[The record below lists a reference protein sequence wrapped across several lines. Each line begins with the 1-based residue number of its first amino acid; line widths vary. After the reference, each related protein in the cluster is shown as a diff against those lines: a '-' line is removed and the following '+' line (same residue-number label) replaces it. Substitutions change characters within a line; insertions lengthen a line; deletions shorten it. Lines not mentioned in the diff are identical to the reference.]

1 MYITNLQSSSNNIH
15 MLYRTSDL
23 SKISR
28 HCPRCIHDVSD
39 HVPYKRKRTYTYTL
53 DDINTLDFECNERK
67 SDHSKDNEVNIRT
80 DLDSSMGIEYLEEHA
95 PSLQSEST
103 EISSL
108 EISNSPNNYH
118 SNISYHD
125 LDTFNDIDDV
135 KNIISEKLF
144 KIRNLIEENEKNNE
158 YNDNLKNH
166 FGVNALNQKN
176 FDELCVLNRN
186 NIVVINYHCC
196 YSKSRTCSYISNIFD
211 GNSCSKASIKNR
223 CLQLWFD
230 KERIHKKNA
239 NIAKI
244 DVKEF
249 ENRLRLYLK
258 SNFKQRVLSL
268 GKKQMELAIDR
279 AIVRLKR
286 NKVSILFFFTVLFL
300 RMQSL
305 KHNSFKMYHGGN
317 TFNLFENIYNEEI
330 DVIKSIYKSLE
341 WWSHIYFEKN
351 NVEMGIFTVFNI
363 VFRNFFVFNVA
374 NPGHSKFLF
383 SYAKVIFKS
392 LSIIHE

>member
-1 MYITNLQSSSNNIH
+1 MS
-15 MLYRTSDL
+15 YRTSDL

-28 HCPRCIHDVSD
+28 HCQCCIHDVSD

-53 DDINTLDFECNERK
+53 DDINTSDFECNERK
-67 SDHSKDNEVNIRT
+67 THRSKDNEVNIRT
-80 DLDSSMGIEYLEEHA
+80 NLHSLMGIKNLEEHS

-103 EISSL
+103 ELSSL
-108 EISNSPNNYH
+108 EITNSPNNCH

-125 LDTFNDIDDV
+125 LDNLNDIDDV
-135 KNIISEKLF
+135 RNIISEKLS
-144 KIRNLIEENEKNNE
+144 KIRNSIEENERNKE
-158 YNDNLKNH
+158 YNNNLKNH
-166 FGVNALNQKN
+166 FGVNVLNQKN
-176 FDELCVLNRN
+176 FYELCVLNRK

-196 YSKSRTCSYISNIFD
+196 YTKSRTCCYISDIFD
-211 GNSCSKASIKNR
+211 AKSCIKASIKNR

-230 KERIHKKNA
+230 KEKIHKKKA
-239 NIAKI
+239 NIGKI
-244 DVKEF
+244 DIKEF
-249 ENRLRLYLK
+249 ENRLLLYLK
-258 SNFKQRVLSL
+258 SNFKQRVFSL

-279 AIVRLKR
+279 AIVRLKG

-305 KHNSFKMYHGGN
+305 KHNSFKMYQGGN
-317 TFNLFENIYNEEI
+317 SFNLFENIYNEEI

-341 WWSHIYFEKN
+341 WWSNIYFEKN

-392 LSIIHE
+392 LSIIHK